1 MRDTITCHQRQSAH
15 LLEEGLLMRDTITCN
30 QRPSAH
36 LLDKAHGELVKPATS
51 QLEIAQ
57 LDGGVAELVVSILA
71 EQWGGRVPHLPRR
84 GRCNQR
90 SSRTA

>member
-1 MRDTITCHQRQSAH
+1 MAIKYD
-15 LLEEGLLMRDTITCN
+15 N
-30 QRPSAH
+30 QRHSAY
-36 LLDKAHGELVKPATS
+36 LLDKAHGELVQPATS

-57 LDGGVAELVVSILA
+57 IDEGVSELIVVVLA

-84 GRCNQR
+84 GRCNPR

>member
-1 MRDTITCHQRQSAH
+1 
-15 LLEEGLLMRDTITCN
+15 MRDTITCN
-30 QRPSAH
+30 QRQSAH

-57 LDGGVAELVVSILA
+57 LDGGVAELIVVILA

-84 GRCNQR
+84 GGCNQR

>member
-1 MRDTITCHQRQSAH
+1 MQ
-15 LLEEGLLMRDTITCN
+15 
-30 QRPSAH
+30 
-36 LLDKAHGELVKPATS
+36 PATS

-57 LDGGVAELVVSILA
+57 IDEGVSELIVVVLA

-84 GRCNQR
+84 GRCNPR